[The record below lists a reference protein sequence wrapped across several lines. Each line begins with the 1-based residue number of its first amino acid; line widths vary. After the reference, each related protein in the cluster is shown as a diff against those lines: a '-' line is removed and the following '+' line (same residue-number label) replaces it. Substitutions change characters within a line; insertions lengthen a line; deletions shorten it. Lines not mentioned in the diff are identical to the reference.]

1 MQKAKRIFPP
11 QSLVPIP
18 NIQVLINILDAP
30 SMELPRL
37 ISGLMS
43 INQSIVIVSLSL
55 EGENASVFQHGSG
68 IAPQS
73 LSG

>member
-11 QSLVPIP
+11 QPLVPIP
-18 NIQVLINILDAP
+18 NISVLINILDAP

-43 INQSIVIVSLSL
+43 INQSIVIVWLSL
-55 EGENASVFQHGSG
+55 EGENASVFRHESG